1 MWTGRH
7 LVDIYCKG
15 QRVAGSP
22 YAVEVFD
29 PKKVGLESMA
39 KETYLHEQTEFEGM
53 LLIRDVPTITCLK
66 QVWSKILALSENGH
80 FLQCGPWSRFL
91 ICFARQQNKQK
102 STLPPTTKMTSPT
115 R

>member
-66 QVWSKILALSENGH
+66 QVWSKIIALSENGQ
-80 FLQCGPWSRFL
+80 FLQCGPWSKVFDMF
-91 ICFARQQNKQK
+91 CKATKQTK
-102 STLPPTTKMTSPT
+102 VNSTTYHKNDISH
-115 R
+115 